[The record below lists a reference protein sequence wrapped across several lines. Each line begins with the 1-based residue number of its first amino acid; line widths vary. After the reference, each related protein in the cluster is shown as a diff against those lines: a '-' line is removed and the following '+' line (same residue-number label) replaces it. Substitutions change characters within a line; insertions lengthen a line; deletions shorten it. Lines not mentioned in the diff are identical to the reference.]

1 MADGGEGTVDAM
13 ISIINGETRSAK
25 VSLIL
30 YICSAL
36 PFRIKERHLL
46 FFHYSL
52 KNVFG
57 ITTAITSPRAHS
69 FPSANT
75 SVSTLNFLG

>member
-36 PFRIKERHLL
+36 PFRIKEGHLL